1 MFRVPYVLWFN
12 VYFGDCAS
20 SMKELFLAIVSII
33 SALLLVLILVGL
45 GWYLVWRFF
54 LSRFRFVRELLGGMT
69 ESTSVNDLKNGRLRI
84 KKTRRE

>member
-1 MFRVPYVLWFN
+1 MFRVPYASSSVC
-12 VYFGDCAS
+12 FGDCSS
-20 SMKELFLAIVSII
+20 SMKELFLAIISII
-33 SALLLVLILVGL
+33 SSLLLVLILVGL
-45 GWYLVWRFF
+45 GWYLVWRLF